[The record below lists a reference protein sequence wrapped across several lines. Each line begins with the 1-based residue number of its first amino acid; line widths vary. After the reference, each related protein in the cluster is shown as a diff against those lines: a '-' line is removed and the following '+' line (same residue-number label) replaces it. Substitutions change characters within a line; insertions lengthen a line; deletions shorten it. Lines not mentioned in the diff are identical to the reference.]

1 MKCAGLAIQR
11 SRPGSITRHSANT
24 HGRFDWLGKVYFL
37 ASPATATEEQVTWKA
52 ILLSLSVFPTD
63 GETHSPIYLLR
74 AQALARRTATNSD

>member
-1 MKCAGLAIQR
+1 LTHPQTKNAT
-11 SRPGSITRHSANT
+11 SIGGND
-24 HGRFDWLGKVYFL
+24 DWLRKAYFL